1 MNEMDRQAIRNLQ
14 ERVGKLE
21 RELNQSTK
29 QKELEW
35 ALNQFRYM
43 EKTPNL
49 SKAFEII
56 ERELKE

>member
-21 RELNQSTK
+21 RELNQSK

-49 SKAFEII
+49 RKAFEII

>member
-21 RELNQSTK
+21 RELNQSK

>member
-21 RELNQSTK
+21 RELNQSK
-29 QKELEW
+29 KELEW